1 MPTVLRRKGYR
12 FFFYSN
18 EGAEPSHIHVRKGD
32 SEAKVWLHDLS
43 IAVSVGYT
51 PRELN
56 EIMRIVRAEQAR
68 LREAWDDFFGYR
80 H

>member
-1 MPTVLRRKGYR
+1 MPTVLRHKGYR

-18 EGAEPSHIHVRKGD
+18 EGDEPSHIHVRKGD

-43 IAVSVGYT
+43 VAVNLGYT

-68 LREAWDDFFGYR
+68 LREAWDGFFGYL